1 MQPQGHRP
9 LPAGTIVAE
18 KFRILRPLGEGG
30 MGSVY
35 VVEHVITRHERAL
48 KLLHPEMASV
58 PEVVDRFLREA
69 SAAGHIGSEHIV
81 ETFDAGTLGDGAP
94 YLVMEL
100 LRGQTLSERLER
112 GDLPLSELVPILEQA
127 CSGIQAAHDAGI
139 VHRDLKPENLFI
151 TERQGRPFVKIL
163 DFGISKFDPNR
174 SGELS
179 VTREGAALG
188 TPYYMSPEQILGSR
202 AVDHRTDVY
211 ALGVVLYECL
221 TRRKPFVADALPM
234 LTVLIHEGR
243 YTPIAALRPE
253 LPAVFGQI
261 VARALQRQPED
272 RFQSARDLAAALGA
286 AAHGKVPTG
295 LALDRT
301 ALSEAPAG
309 GSPFD
314 ASSASASASSVHA
327 QSALRD
333 PKLGTSA
340 LGVSI
345 RQPEAAR
352 GSGRGLVIGGVFG
365 VVAVV
370 GAGLVAL
377 SLGNDRDA
385 ASSPDAMVPEAPLTA
400 RVPAA
405 TAAPEVPP
413 AIAPPVAPVNAMP
426 SAVAAKGGP
435 SAVPSAAP
443 SAKAPARSPDA
454 AASTEKRARSHQE
467 SLATEN
473 PFR

>member
-1 MQPQGHRP
+1 MQPQGRQP
-9 LPAGTIVAE
+9 LSPGTVVAG
-18 KFRILRPLGEGG
+18 KFRILRPLGQGG
-30 MGSVY
+30 MGAVY

-48 KLLHPEMASV
+48 KLLHPDMAAM

-81 ETFDAGTLGDGAP
+81 ETFDAGTLENGAP

-100 LRGQTLSERLER
+100 LRGETLSERLGR
-112 GDLPLSELVPILEQA
+112 SELQVAELLTILEQA

-139 VHRDLKPENLFI
+139 VHRDLKPDNLFV
-151 TERQGRPFVKIL
+151 TERQGRPFAKIL
-163 DFGISKFDPNR
+163 DFGISKFDPSR

-179 VTREGAALG
+179 VTREGTALG

-221 TRRKPFVADALPM
+221 TRRKPFEAETLPM

-243 YTPIAALRPE
+243 YTPISTLRPN
-253 LPAVFGQI
+253 LPPVLDQI
-261 VARALQRQPED
+261 VARAMQRQPEQ
-272 RFQSARDLAAALGA
+272 RFQSVRELAAALGA
-286 AAHGKVPTG
+286 ARGSVSSE

-301 ALSEAPAG
+301 ASGGPFAPQG
-309 GSPFD
+309 
-314 ASSASASASSVHA
+314 SSAPSSPLMDESAAHA
-327 QSALRD
+327 RSALRD

-345 RQPEAAR
+345 RPPGAERKA
-352 GSGRGLVIGGVFG
+352 GRALAVAGVALVAFVGM
-365 VVAVV
+365 
-370 GAGLVAL
+370 GAGALILLKEEEVAPSAGAL
-377 SLGNDRDA
+377 
-385 ASSPDAMVPEAPLTA
+385 VPEAPLNRRA
-400 RVPAA
+400 PA
-405 TAAPEVPP
+405 TAVSPAPSPLLTQATPP
-413 AIAPPVAPVNAMP
+413 LPIADAALSATP
-426 SAVAAKGGP
+426 SARASSSSRPPQATPRSPQKAASSDK
-435 SAVPSAAP
+435 
-443 SAKAPARSPDA
+443 PARSH
-454 AASTEKRARSHQE
+454 SE

>member
-1 MQPQGHRP
+1 MPLQGRLP
-9 LPAGTIVAE
+9 LSPGTTVAG
-18 KFRILRPLGEGG
+18 KFRILRPLGQGG
-30 MGSVY
+30 MGAVY

-48 KLLHPEMASV
+48 KLLHPDMAAV

-81 ETFDAGTLGDGAP
+81 ETFDAGTLEDGAP

-100 LRGQTLSERLER
+100 LRGETLSERLARAE
-112 GDLPLSELVPILEQA
+112 LPLAELVSILVQA

-139 VHRDLKPENLFI
+139 VHRDLKPDNLFV

-163 DFGISKFDPNR
+163 DFGISKFDPSR

-221 TRRKPFVADALPM
+221 TRRKPFEAETLPM

-243 YTPIAALRPE
+243 YTPISAFRPE
-253 LPAVFGQI
+253 LPAAFDQVA
-261 VARALQRQPED
+261 ARAMQRQPEQ
-272 RFQSARDLAAALGA
+272 RFQSTRELAAALGA
-286 AAHGKVPTG
+286 AAHGSDASKI
-295 LALDRT
+295 ALEQT
-301 ALSEAPAG
+301 ALSRPPAAHGGFAPFKPLLG
-309 GSPFD
+309 E
-314 ASSASASASSVHA
+314 SAARAE
-327 QSALRD
+327 SALRD

-340 LGVSI
+340 IGVSVRPPAAERKAGRALVVAGI
-345 RQPEAAR
+345 ALVGALGAGIGALMLRENDDAATSADALVPEPPHAAR
-352 GSGRGLVIGGVFG
+352 
-365 VVAVV
+365 
-370 GAGLVAL
+370 
-377 SLGNDRDA
+377 
-385 ASSPDAMVPEAPLTA
+385 AP
-400 RVPAA
+400 A
-405 TAAPEVPP
+405 TATSPLSPP
-413 AIAPPVAPVNAMP
+413 ALPP
-426 SAVAAKGGP
+426 SASPKAIA
-435 SAVPSAAP
+435 SAAP
-443 SAKAPARSPDA
+443 SALPSARAAASSRPLKAAPKAADPASPSDKPARSH
-454 AASTEKRARSHQE
+454 SE

>member
-1 MQPQGHRP
+1 MQHQGRLP
-9 LPAGTIVAE
+9 LSPGTTVAG
-18 KFRILRPLGEGG
+18 KFRILRPLGQGG
-30 MGSVY
+30 MGAVY

-48 KLLHPEMASV
+48 KLLHPDMAAV

-81 ETFDAGTLGDGAP
+81 ETFDAGTLEDGAP

-100 LRGQTLSERLER
+100 LRGETLSERLARTE
-112 GDLPLSELVPILEQA
+112 LPLAELVTILEQA

-139 VHRDLKPENLFI
+139 VHRDLKPDNLFI

-163 DFGISKFDPNR
+163 DFGISKFDPSR

-221 TRRKPFVADALPM
+221 TRRKPFEAETLPM

-243 YTPIAALRPE
+243 YDSIRSLRPE
-253 LPAVFGQI
+253 LPAGFDQVA
-261 VARALQRQPED
+261 ARAMQRQPEQ
-272 RFQSARDLAAALGA
+272 RFQSTRELALALVAAARGGA
-286 AAHGKVPTG
+286 SEV
-295 LALDRT
+295 ALDRT
-301 ALSEAPAG
+301 APWEPDAAHGSGAAPGPLFGEGTA
-309 GSPFD
+309 
-314 ASSASASASSVHA
+314 HA
-327 QSALRD
+327 RSALHD

-345 RQPEAAR
+345 RPPAAER
-352 GSGRGLVIGGVFG
+352 KAGRALVISGVALVLVLG
-365 VVAVV
+365 AGV
-370 GAGLVAL
+370 GALT
-377 SLGNDRDA
+377 LGKENDT
-385 ASSPDAMVPEAPLTA
+385 ASSADALVPEPPHAGRALGTATSPAPL
-400 RVPAA
+400 P
-405 TAAPEVPP
+405 
-413 AIAPPVAPVNAMP
+413 APPESASAP
-426 SAVAAKGGP
+426 
-435 SAVPSAAP
+435 PSAAP
-443 SAKAPARSPDA
+443 APSATPSARAATSSHPQKAPARTPEKAPVPD
-454 AASTEKRARSHQE
+454 KPARSHSE

>member
-1 MQPQGHRP
+1 MQPHGRSP
-9 LPAGTIVAE
+9 LPPGTVVAG
-18 KFRILRPLGEGG
+18 KFRVLRPLGQGG
-30 MGSVY
+30 MGAVY

-81 ETFDAGTLGDGAP
+81 ETFDAGTLESGAP

-100 LRGQTLSERLER
+100 LRGETLSERLER
-112 GDLPLSELVPILEQA
+112 GELPVAELVPILEQA

-139 VHRDLKPENLFI
+139 VHRDLKPDNLFV
-151 TERQGRPFVKIL
+151 TERQGRPFLKIL

-221 TRRKPFVADALPM
+221 TRRKPYEADTLPM
-234 LTVLIHEGR
+234 LSVLIHEGK
-243 YTPIAALRPE
+243 YTPISALRPE
-253 LPAVFGQI
+253 LPGAFDQV
-261 VARALQRQPED
+261 VARALSRQPEE
-272 RFQSARDLAAALGA
+272 RFQSMRELAAALGA
-286 AAHGKVPTG
+286 AAHGKVPASI
-295 LALDRT
+295 ALEQT
-301 ALSEAPAG
+301 ALSVPPGAPSPSDRPHAPE
-309 GSPFD
+309 GS
-314 ASSASASASSVHA
+314 AVYA

-340 LGVSI
+340 LGVSV
-345 RQPEAAR
+345 RPQSPERKTAR
-352 GSGRGLVIGGVFG
+352 GLLLGGV
-365 VVAVV
+365 A
-370 GAGLVAL
+370 LVAATGVGLAAL
-377 SLGNDRDA
+377 SSMKGSGA
-385 ASSPDAMVPEAPLTA
+385 ASSADAVVPEPPRGDRAPA
-400 RVPAA
+400 SVPSQASVPAPPAPA
-405 TAAPEVPP
+405 TAAAP
-413 AIAPPVAPVNAMP
+413 AAAEPAPAP
-426 SAVAAKGGP
+426 SAK
-435 SAVPSAAP
+435 PSAAP
-443 SAKAPARSPDA
+443 RAKAPAKA
-454 AASTEKRARSHQE
+454 AEASTPAEKPARSQKE

>member
-1 MQPQGHRP
+1 MQPQGRLP
-9 LPAGTIVAE
+9 LPPGTTVAG
-18 KFRILRPLGEGG
+18 KFRILRPLGQGG
-30 MGSVY
+30 MGAVY

-48 KLLHPEMASV
+48 KLLHPDMAAV

-81 ETFDAGTLGDGAP
+81 ETFDAGTLENGAP

-100 LRGQTLSERLER
+100 LRGETLSERLARAEI
-112 GDLPLSELVPILEQA
+112 PLAELVPILEQA

-139 VHRDLKPENLFI
+139 VHRDLKPDNLFV

-163 DFGISKFDPNR
+163 DFGISKFDPSR

-221 TRRKPFVADALPM
+221 TRRKPFEAETLPM

-243 YTPIAALRPE
+243 YTPIRAFRPE
-253 LPAVFGQI
+253 LPAGFDQ
-261 VARALQRQPED
+261 VAERAMQRQPEQ
-272 RFQSARDLAAALGA
+272 RFQSMRELAAALGA
-286 AAHGKVPTG
+286 VQGRTSSN
-295 LALDRT
+295 LALEQT
-301 ALSEAPAG
+301 TLSQPPAAEGAADAPSPLAG
-309 GSPFD
+309 E
-314 ASSASASASSVHA
+314 SSVHA
-327 QSALRD
+327 ESALRD

-345 RQPEAAR
+345 RPPVPERKAAR
-352 GSGRGLVIGGVFG
+352 GLLVAGVAL
-365 VVAVV
+365 VAVV
-370 GAGLVAL
+370 GAGVAAL
-377 SLGNDRDA
+377 SLVKGNDEAA
-385 ASSPDAMVPEAPLTA
+385 ASADTVAPEAPRVEQTA
-400 RVPAA
+400 AAAPSPPPALPPI
-405 TAAPEVPP
+405 TAAPTT
-413 AIAPPVAPVNAMP
+413 
-426 SAVAAKGGP
+426 AA
-435 SAVPSAAP
+435 AAPSAAP
-443 SAKAPARSPDA
+443 SARPSASSRPQKAAAKAAEPASPSDKPARS
-454 AASTEKRARSHQE
+454 RSE

>member
-9 LPAGTIVAE
+9 LPPGTIVAG
-18 KFRILRPLGEGG
+18 KFRILRPLGQGG

-81 ETFDAGTLGDGAP
+81 ETFDAGTLDDGAP

-112 GDLPLSELVPILEQA
+112 GELPLSELVPILEQA

-139 VHRDLKPENLFI
+139 VHRDLKPENLFV

-221 TRRKPFVADALPM
+221 TRQKPFLAETLPM

-243 YTPIAALRPE
+243 YTPIGALRPD
-253 LPAVFGQI
+253 LPAVFGDI

-272 RFQSARDLAAALGA
+272 RFQSARELASALGA
-286 AAHGKVPTG
+286 ATHGKTLTS
-295 LALDRT
+295 LALDQT
-301 ALSEAPAG
+301 ALSQLKTSG
-309 GSPFD
+309 
-314 ASSASASASSVHA
+314 ASSDQPGTSGSASSVHA
-327 QSALRD
+327 QSAMRD

-345 RQPEAAR
+345 RPPEAER
-352 GSGRGLVIGGVFG
+352 RSNRGLVIGGVFA

-370 GAGLVAL
+370 GAGLAAL
-377 SLGNDRDA
+377 SLGNDGRG
-385 ASSPDAMVPEAPLTA
+385 ASSADAVVPEAPHTA
-400 RVPAA
+400 RTPAA
-405 TAAPEVPP
+405 AASPDAPRAMAPPAAPV
-413 AIAPPVAPVNAMP
+413 
-426 SAVAAKGGP
+426 SASA
-435 SAVPSAAP
+435 SAVP
-443 SAKAPARSPDA
+443 AKAGPRSLPPATRSEKPLTKTPDPVTSA
-454 AASTEKRARSHQE
+454 EKRARSQQE